1 MDRNQVIGLALMA
14 ALWFS
19 YWWLFAPE
27 EETAVQPQTESPEGG
42 DAQEV
47 PGSDGD
53 AFPSISAGLAQL
65 DSVAN
70 PDSVVR
76 QLPAEW
82 VAKWGDLAP
91 ALLGDTGRV
100 ALENEVLKVEIGL
113 NGGMPVHASLLAYQ
127 RYGEEG
133 AVQLWDEANSSMRMV
148 FPWNGAQRDLS
159 ELRFKQVA
167 SGDSSIVLEA
177 QGSQG
182 MAVRWEYRL
191 DGYALEA
198 SLSWIGM
205 SGSLQ
210 EATTLAWK
218 ATGLRNEKGLDW
230 ERQHSAIYYKEQG
243 QGRDYLSDGRA
254 DETITELPL
263 EWLAFKQNYF
273 SALVAVSGGFA
284 PGATLKSEPAATDS
298 ATMVYDATLPIPLSA
313 SGVQELSFFLGPNEL
328 NALEA
333 TGLNEAERIIDYGW
347 WIFGWLNR
355 NFVLPLYNLLSTWTA
370 HVGLIILLITLV
382 IKLILSPVTWKNY
395 LSSAKMR
402 VLKPEMDAI
411 TAEHKDDAVARQQAM
426 MTLYRETGVNPLAG
440 CIPALLQAPL
450 LYAMFRFFPSN
461 IDLRG
466 KSFLWADDLGAY
478 DTLVSLPFHI
488 PFYGAHISGFTVLM
502 AASTFFYM
510 RLTMASQPQQVQQPG
525 MPNMQVIQ
533 QIFPFMMLIFFNG
546 FAAGLSLYYLVA
558 NVISIGQMYA
568 IKALFIDEE
577 KIRAKIDANKATPK
591 KKSSFQQRLEEMQ
604 AEQQRKTKELK
615 AARKKS

>member
-19 YWWLFAPE
+19 YWWFIAPE
-27 EETAVQPQTESPEGG
+27 EETAVETPTESAEGTESSAAAG
-42 DAQEV
+42 EALSSSPAVDTAEV
-47 PGSDGD
+47 RW
-53 AFPSISAGLAQL
+53 
-65 DSVAN
+65 DSLTP
-70 PDSVVR
+70 PDSIAH

-82 VAKWGDLAP
+82 RAKWGDLAP
-91 ALLGDTGRV
+91 ALVGDTGEV
-100 ALENEVLKVEIGL
+100 MLENDVLQVEIAL
-113 NGGMPVHASLLAYQ
+113 RGGMPTNAALLDFE
-127 RYGEEG
+127 RYGNG
-133 AVQLWDEANSSMRMV
+133 GSVQLWDEATSEMRMV
-148 FPWNGAQRDLS
+148 FPWMGEEKSLN
-159 ELRFKQVA
+159 ELHFQPLENSKDQL
-167 SGDSSIVLEA
+167 VLEA
-177 QGSQG
+177 RGSNG
-182 MAVRWEYRL
+182 VSIRWEYRL
-191 DGYALEA
+191 DGYALKA
-198 SLSWIGM
+198 NLSWIGM
-205 SGSLQ
+205 GGSLK
-210 EATTLAWK
+210 ESTTLAWK

-243 QGRDYLSDGRA
+243 QGRDYLSDGRS
-254 DETITELPL
+254 DETVTELPL
-263 EWLAFKQNYF
+263 EWVALKQNYF
-273 SALVAVSGGFA
+273 SALVSSPGGFLT
-284 PGATLKSEPAATDS
+284 GAKLKSEPTATDS
-298 ATMVYDATLPIPLSA
+298 STMVYDATLQVPLSA

-328 NALEA
+328 KALEA

-355 NFVLPLYNLLSTWTA
+355 NFVLPLYNLLASWTA

-478 DTLVSLPFHI
+478 DTLINLPFHI

-525 MPNMQVIQ
+525 MPNMQIIQ

-577 KIRAKIDANKATPK
+577 KIRAQIDANKATPK

-604 AEQQRKTKELK
+604 AEQQRKAKELK
-615 AARKKS
+615 AARKK

>member
-19 YWWLFAPE
+19 YWWLIAPE
-27 EETAVQPQTESPEGG
+27 EETSVQPQTESPEGVDVPEIP
-42 DAQEV
+42 DAQRTDLQTNSAEI
-47 PGSDGD
+47 SLLD
-53 AFPSISAGLAQL
+53 A
-65 DSVAN
+65 VEN
-70 PDSVVR
+70 PDSLVR

-82 VAKWGDLAP
+82 LSKWGDLAP
-91 ALLGDTGRV
+91 ALVGDTGRV
-100 ALENEVLKVEIGL
+100 VLKNEAIKVEIAL
-113 NGGMPVHASLLAYQ
+113 EGGMPVHASLLTFQ
-127 RYGEEG
+127 RYGKGG
-133 AVQLWDEANSSMRMV
+133 AVQLWDGENSSMRML
-148 FPWNGAQRDLS
+148 FPWKGEEKDLR
-159 ELRFKQVA
+159 ELRFQPVA
-167 SGDSSIVLEA
+167 SDENRVVLEA
-177 QGSQG
+177 KGSNG
-182 MAVRWEYRL
+182 VAVRWEYQVA
-191 DGYALEA
+191 GYELHAHLTWLGMTGYNMESTSLE
-198 SLSWIGM
+198 
-205 SGSLQ
+205 
-210 EATTLAWK
+210 WK

-243 QGRDYLSDGRA
+243 QGRDYLSDGRS
-254 DETITELPL
+254 DETVSELPL
-263 EWLAFKQNYF
+263 EWVAFKQNYF
-273 SALVAVSGGFA
+273 SALVSVPGGFA
-284 PGATLKSEPAATDS
+284 SGAVLKSEPAPTDS
-298 ATMVYDATLPIPLSA
+298 ATMVFDAKLSIPLSA
-313 SGVQELSFFLGPNEL
+313 SGVQELTFFLGPNEL

-355 NFVLPLYNLLSTWTA
+355 NFVLPLYNLLSSWTA

-411 TAEHKDDAVARQQAM
+411 TAEHKDDAMARQQAM

-478 DTLVSLPFHI
+478 DTLIQLPFHI

-615 AARKKS
+615 AARKK